1 MMISRPGV
9 RFALALVLA
18 AAFYSTASMAMR
30 DPLPF
35 AEVVSMSKRGDAPS
49 SINAAMRSART
60 TYALRGSDFG
70 KLAAIG
76 VSPVVLDEIQ
86 QSFSDDVDLLTR
98 YWVTGEFMGRCIPCY
113 PQQVDLTGLD
123 SGIAPKTFPPPLRSP
138 FGKPL
143 GLPDWFQVQH
153 YRSNSITVE
162 QVRQMSKAGKSDAE
176 IIAALDA
183 AVLQEAFGPRGS
195 NKSIS
200 SNLVAG
206 ISGSRL
212 ADLRAEGMS
221 DPVLDRLQVS
231 WLGSYVEFLRIR
243 YQSLG
248 KGAQP

>member
-1 MMISRPGV
+1 MMIFRSRI
-9 RFALALVLA
+9 RLALVLVLT

-70 KLAAIG
+70 KLAAVG

-86 QSFSDDVDLLTR
+86 QRFSDDVDLLTR
-98 YWVTGEFMGRCIPCY
+98 YWVVGEFMGRCIPCY

-123 SGIAPKTFPPPLRSP
+123 SGVAPKTFPPPLRAP

-143 GLPDWFQVQH
+143 GLPDWFKTQH
-153 YRSNSITVE
+153 FRSNSITIE

-183 AVLQEAFGPRGS
+183 AVLQEAFGSRA
-195 NKSIS
+195 NRSIS
-200 SNLVAG
+200 SNLAAG
-206 ISGSRL
+206 ISGSQL

-231 WLGSYVEFLRIR
+231 WLASYVEFLRIR

>member
-1 MMISRPGV
+1 MMISRPGI
-9 RFALALVLA
+9 RFALTLFLA

-35 AEVVSMSKRGDAPS
+35 ADVVSMSKQGDAPS
-49 SINAAMRSART
+49 SINGAMRSART

-70 KLAAIG
+70 KLAAAG
-76 VSPVVLDEIQ
+76 VSPIVLDEIQ
-86 QSFSDDVDLLTR
+86 QRFSDDVDLLTR
-98 YWVTGEFMGRCIPCY
+98 YWVAGEFMGRCIPCY
-113 PQQVDLTGLD
+113 PQQVDLAGLD
-123 SGIAPKTFPPPLRSP
+123 SGTTPKTFPPPLRAP
-138 FGKPL
+138 FSKPL
-143 GLPDWFQVQH
+143 GLPDWFKTQRF
-153 YRSNSITVE
+153 RSNSITIE
-162 QVRQMSKAGKSDAE
+162 QVRQMSTAGKSDAE

-183 AVLQEAFGPRGS
+183 AVLQEAFGSRG

-200 SNLVAG
+200 SNLAAG
-206 ISGSRL
+206 ISGSQL
-212 ADLRAEGMS
+212 ADLRAAGMS